1 MKVLIISHNPVS
13 PQNSIG
19 KTLMSLF
26 SEFKSDELCQIYIN
40 CKKPQKNFCSSY
52 FRISDKDIIK
62 GVFSRKVKETE
73 IFDYLDGQEQE
84 QSADSI
90 VKSKE
95 KINHY
100 LLELIRDLLW
110 SLAPWRNK
118 ALKGWLAKEK
128 PTCIFAAVG
137 SGGFL
142 YNLAVYISKLCNIP
156 IYTYVCDDYYFMK
169 SPNEIIGKI
178 WKTRLDRTTRKLMA
192 ATESIFCI
200 CQDMS
205 NRYSEKFKKSAF
217 TVMTGSTIQIA
228 KNPKEISEVSNIRYF
243 GKLSL
248 NRYKSIFTLGKAID
262 NINKKDGTR
271 ISFDLYCGN
280 VSDEIKEYYK
290 DIDCIEL
297 HDFIYGEQFENE
309 FFSSD
314 ALVHVEA
321 FDEKSVDR
329 VRYSISTKIADSLA
343 SGIPLIA
350 HGPDSVSSVRHLI
363 DNNCALAVTDEQLLE
378 ERLSEFIHN
387 KDMRIN
393 IVENAIKT
401 AERYHNSK
409 SVSKTV
415 YDTLNKTL

>member
-1 MKVLIISHNPVS
+1 MKVLIISHNPIS

-26 SEFKSDELCQIYIN
+26 SEFKSDELCQIYVN
-40 CKKPQKNFCSSY
+40 CKKPQKGSCNSY

-62 GVFSRKVKETE
+62 GVFTRKVKSTE
-73 IFDYLDGQEQE
+73 IFDYLDSQKQEQ
-84 QSADSI
+84 ATDSI
-90 VKSKE
+90 AKSKG
-95 KINHY
+95 IMNHY
-100 LLELIRDLLW
+100 FLELIRDLLW
-110 SLAPWRNK
+110 SLAPWCNK
-118 ALKGWLAKEK
+118 ALKEWLAKEK
-128 PTCIFAAVG
+128 PTCIFVAVG

-178 WKTRLDRTTRKLMA
+178 WKKRLDKTTQRLMA

-228 KNPKEISEVSNIRYF
+228 KKPKEINEISNIRYF

-248 NRYKSIFTLGKAID
+248 NRYKSIFSLGKAID
-262 NINKKDGTR
+262 NINKKHGMK

-290 DIDCIEL
+290 DIDCIAL
-297 HDFIYGEQFENE
+297 HGFIYAEQFERV

-350 HGPDSVSSVRHLI
+350 HGPESVSSVRHLI
-363 DNNCALAVTDEQLLE
+363 DNNCALTVTNESLLE
-378 ERLSEFIHN
+378 ERLLEFIHN

-409 SVSKTV
+409 TVSKMI